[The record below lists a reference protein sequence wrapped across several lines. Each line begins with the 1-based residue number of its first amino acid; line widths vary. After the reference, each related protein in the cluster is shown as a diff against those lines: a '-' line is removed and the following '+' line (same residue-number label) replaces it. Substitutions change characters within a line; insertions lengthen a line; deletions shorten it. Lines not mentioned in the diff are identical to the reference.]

1 MPECVGAVMLHAQF
15 EAGPSCPS
23 WSQDQKSC
31 QCRRVSAHPTRGRAL
46 TPNEGRVHCP
56 GPLGWEEARAG
67 EALANLDCA
76 LRVPHTKRTHN
87 VARGCTHRDTAQQ
100 ARARAFSHRARRG
113 TQCNKRA
120 VRTCTH
126 RQSRPKKLRP
136 PPPRPPTRGVTVCA
150 SR

>member
-1 MPECVGAVMLHAQF
+1 MWLKRQSGDVPALCKAVFCLGDVARAETRDPRSRTLRVEEC
-15 EAGPSCPS
+15 
-23 WSQDQKSC
+23 
-31 QCRRVSAHPTRGRAL
+31 
-46 TPNEGRVHCP
+46 EGRVRCP
-56 GPLGWEEARAG
+56 GPYGWEEARAG

-87 VARGCTHRDTAQQ
+87 VARGCTHSDTAQQ
-100 ARARAFSHRARRG
+100 ARARAFSHTARRG

-126 RQSRPKKLRP
+126 GQPRPKKLRP
-136 PPPRPPTRGVTVCA
+136 PPPRPTTRGVTVCA